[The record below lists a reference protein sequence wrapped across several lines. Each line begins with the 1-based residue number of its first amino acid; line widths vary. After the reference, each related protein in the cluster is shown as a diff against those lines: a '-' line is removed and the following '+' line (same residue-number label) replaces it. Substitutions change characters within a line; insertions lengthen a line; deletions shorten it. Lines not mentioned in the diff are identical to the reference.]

1 MTEFYY
7 QTGQASNTET
17 FRYTASRETG
27 TINTVETLGISTS
40 KVAELQHE
48 SAVEVT
54 DTELGT
60 VKLSL
65 GIICGVAV
73 TVTCLLS
80 SLLYPVVRLWLRRTE
95 EEEEEDQP
103 GGGGEVRQAFT
114 VYDKVDLLLPAQ
126 YSDSSLE
133 TTATSATTGSLC
145 QSVRSHRSQGQGE
158 THRESIL

>member
-1 MTEFYY
+1 M
-7 QTGQASNTET
+7 
-17 FRYTASRETG
+17 
-27 TINTVETLGISTS
+27 ETLGISTS

-48 SAVEVT
+48 SAVEVA

-65 GIICGVAV
+65 GIIAGVAL

-95 EEEEEDQP
+95 EEEEGEQQP
-103 GGGGEVRQAFT
+103 GGGGEGRQAFT
-114 VYDKVDLLLPAQ
+114 VYDKVDLLLPAHAQ

-133 TTATSATTGSLC
+133 TTATSATSVSLC
-145 QSVRSHRSQGQGE
+145 PAVRLHHTQYRGEGLGQGE
-158 THRESIL
+158 SHRESIL

>member
-1 MTEFYY
+1 MLP
-7 QTGQASNTET
+7 GSNTAT

-60 VKLSL
+60 VRLSL
-65 GIICGVAV
+65 GIIAGVAV

-95 EEEEEDQP
+95 EEGEEEQT
-103 GGGGEVRQAFT
+103 GGGGEGRQAFT
-114 VYDKVDLLLPAQ
+114 VYDKVDLLLPAHAQ

-133 TTATSATTGSLC
+133 TTATSATTASLC
-145 QSVRSHRSQGQGE
+145 QAVRLNHSQCRGQSQGE

>member
-1 MTEFYY
+1 M
-7 QTGQASNTET
+7 
-17 FRYTASRETG
+17 
-27 TINTVETLGISTS
+27 ETLGISTS

-48 SAVEVT
+48 SAVEPA

-65 GIICGVAV
+65 GIIAGVAL

-95 EEEEEDQP
+95 DEEEEEEP
-103 GGGGEVRQAFT
+103 GGGVEGRQAFT
-114 VYDKVDLLLPAQ
+114 VYDKVDLLLPAHAQ

-133 TTATSATTGSLC
+133 TTATSATTASLC
-145 QSVRSHRSQGQGE
+145 QAVRLHHSQCRGESLGQGE